1 MIFLVASGNSQVMEV
16 SNLRG
21 ITQGKN
27 PASKHGQPMDLL
39 VVGKA
44 RSGHWL
50 AVPKP
55 YVLTQTAVPVNVR
68 DHEPRAELGLCC

>member
-1 MIFLVASGNSQVMEV
+1 MIFLVASGNSQVIEV

-27 PASKHGQPMDLL
+27 PASKHGQSTDLP

-44 RSGHWL
+44 RSSHWL
-50 AVPKP
+50 AIPKP
-55 YVLTQTAVPVNVR
+55 YVLTQTAGPVNVR
-68 DHEPRAELGLCC
+68 DGEP